1 MTNHQRVKALAMIE
15 CWCNSYTKKLDYLS
29 QVCSE
34 FTLAS
39 EQQESVNYDLHL
51 IDCIHRIH
59 EMIRD
64 MKILLRMQQ
73 VMKKSLVQKR
83 QICHETLLVEFF
95 HARKSYAEKWSNIDE
110 CVGDIMLFL
119 QSSTET

>member
-15 CWCNSYTKKLDYLS
+15 SWWTSYTKKLDYLS

-83 QICHETLLVEFF
+83 QICHET
-95 HARKSYAEKWSNIDE
+95 
-110 CVGDIMLFL
+110 
-119 QSSTET
+119 